1 MCTTPW
7 SAGEL
12 DRPAS
17 NLTKPSLATWL
28 FILWPCDTFAWPG
41 PSESVQRARHKNSA
55 GTLVSRSTH
64 CQGIHTLVAA
74 GLVVKQ
80 ACAGDVICRRAQQR
94 AELCVSGHSSPPA
107 VLQPARARSQSRVC
121 SDMMSR
127 VARRAAA
134 YNNAA
139 GVADSW
145 PRTAAKLGYY
155 QALKL
160 AYGFAGRCT
169 QARPASF
176 LRGVLHV
183 WGMA

>member
-1 MCTTPW
+1 M
-7 SAGEL
+7 L
-12 DRPAS
+12 
-17 NLTKPSLATWL
+17 
-28 FILWPCDTFAWPG
+28 
-41 PSESVQRARHKNSA
+41 
-55 GTLVSRSTH
+55 
-64 CQGIHTLVAA
+64 
-74 GLVVKQ
+74 
-80 ACAGDVICRRAQQR
+80 QQ
-94 AELCVSGHSSPPA
+94 
-107 VLQPARARSQSRVC
+107 ARARSQPRVC

-169 QARPASF
+169 QARPAPF
-176 LRGVLHV
+176 LGGGIVYIRY
-183 WGMA
+183 GMTGHCIIERTNEWCCMNI